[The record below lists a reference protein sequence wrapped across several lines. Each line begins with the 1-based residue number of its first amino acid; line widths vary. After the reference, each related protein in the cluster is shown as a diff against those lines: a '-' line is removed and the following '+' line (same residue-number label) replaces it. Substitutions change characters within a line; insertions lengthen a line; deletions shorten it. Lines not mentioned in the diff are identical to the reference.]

1 MIMTYALLA
10 RYYDLENA
18 EFDGDLDFWLGL
30 ADEADGPVLELGC
43 GTGRVLLPLAH
54 AGHAV
59 TGVDN
64 APTMLERLQQ
74 RLRAAALDPAPTV
87 LEADLGGF
95 ETSERFALAIAPF
108 NTFMHLL
115 TLEEQ
120 VRVLSHVRAAL
131 RPGATLALD
140 VVNAGAAYASVE
152 GGLHLERSF
161 ADGVRT
167 VQQFSTL
174 TIDRAAQRAEIL
186 YLYDSVG
193 SEGVVHRLTVP
204 LMLRYVFPGEM
215 RLLLERCGFELRHL
229 YGDYDLS
236 AFSDDSPRM
245 LVVAKAV

>member
-1 MIMTYALLA
+1 MSYDLLA

-18 EFDGDLDFWLGL
+18 GFDADLDFWLGL
-30 ADEADGPVLELGC
+30 AEATDGPVLELGC

-64 APTMLERLQQ
+64 APAMLERLQA
-74 RLRAAALDPAPTV
+74 RLRAAALDPAPRV
-87 LEADLGGF
+87 LHADLGDF
-95 ETSERFALAIAPF
+95 ATTERFGLAIAPF

-115 TLEEQ
+115 TVEDQ
-120 VRVLSHVRAAL
+120 IRVLTHVRGAL
-131 RPGATLALD
+131 KPGALLALD

-161 ADGVRT
+161 TFGDRT

-186 YLYDSVG
+186 YFYDSIG
-193 SEGVVHRLTVP
+193 AGGGLQRLTVP
-204 LMLRYVFPGEM
+204 ITLRYVFPGEM
-215 RLLLERCGFELRHL
+215 RLLLERCGFVLKNL
-229 YGDYDLS
+229 YGDYDHS
-236 AFSDDSPRM
+236 PFDDDAPRM
-245 LVVAKAV
+245 LVVAEAV